1 MLAAEMGEVIQD
13 APPIRVAGCALT
25 WELGSCWKH
34 QKGLSPP
41 LVCPVQALCLY
52 FHAPQEQ
59 PLSRAHAASPVGK
72 ETCKSWEKYGETTIK
87 QQAESARGV
96 AGQRSNKTGFFSP
109 IPPHF
114 HTFPRGPSNPSCSMT
129 LSCVIHPTWSGSA
142 AALGGARLRA
152 FLPPGLLF
160 LSLGVPEDG
169 KHGLSLDRA
178 TLGASEPIW
187 LSKWKV
193 LTSTAWQ

>member
-52 FHAPQEQ
+52 FHTPQEQ

-72 ETCKSWEKYGETTIK
+72 ETCKS
-87 QQAESARGV
+87 
-96 AGQRSNKTGFFSP
+96 
-109 IPPHF
+109 
-114 HTFPRGPSNPSCSMT
+114 
-129 LSCVIHPTWSGSA
+129 WSGSA

-160 LSLGVPEDG
+160 LSLGVRSHVGRGWSCDAFEYFTFRQFPISQPPASRLSG
-169 KHGLSLDRA
+169 SCYSHGETRA
-178 TLGASEPIW
+178 VGDSRNSSSEGAAAGRTPRRSHAHPLPAPGAAHAAPHGESPG
-187 LSKWKV
+187 
-193 LTSTAWQ
+193 